1 VGHTSRLKVLEL
13 TFFCTAHVAY
23 SSHRWWPFLVA
34 LDSFRQDLFNSTS
47 GVIIRVSVWLRVFL
61 FFFFSFFSLSLLS
74 VLNAMFIK
82 FAIWK
87 SGHDICDSQIIY
99 VTYKFLKCIISLNI
113 FCFVLFYYYFY
124 YTLVQKHSTLEAQY
138 HATPFLFISVLIH
151 IYETVNLDMEFL
163 EQNSSGKDRQ
173 GLREERKWIGTSRNS
188 LHYGQISKF
197 NPMKFENFAWA
208 LVIG

>member
-1 VGHTSRLKVLEL
+1 MLEL
-13 TFFCTAHVAY
+13 FFFCTAHVAY

-61 FFFFSFFSLSLLS
+61 FFFFYFFSLSLLS

-99 VTYKFLKCIISLNI
+99 VTYDFLNCIIFLNI
-113 FCFVLFYYYFY
+113 FLFCVILLLFLLYFSPK
-124 YTLVQKHSTLEAQY
+124 TLYVRGSIPCHTILVHFCAYIYIWDSELGY
-138 HATPFLFISVLIH
+138 GISRA
-151 IYETVNLDMEFL
+151 EF
-163 EQNSSGKDRQ
+163 
-173 GLREERKWIGTSRNS
+173 
-188 LHYGQISKF
+188 
-197 NPMKFENFAWA
+197 
-208 LVIG
+208 